1 MRASQQHELQQKP
14 QTNLQLRPERTTRTS
29 LHARPKS
36 LKSESGYTLLMVV
49 FIVATLLLFAVAVT
63 PSVVIEGR
71 RVKEQEDV
79 WRGNQYVRAIRLYYQ
94 KTGRYPQT
102 VDDLTKPDAAG
113 NHFLRKTYSD
123 LMNPVDGKWRFIYV
137 SQSGQLIGS
146 VRYHSLQEMAIAQ
159 GIGTSLGTVAGGAG
173 SGIPTSGQ
181 GAQPGQGAQTG
192 PAGQSTTGF
201 GGATPA
207 FGNATQPQNLAPLEP
222 VDGPVLGGFLIG
234 VGGKLKTPS
243 VMVYQ
248 GGKTYYEWE
257 FIWNPLAAGGS
268 IGAPVAPPGGATGAP
283 GTSGA
288 NGAAGTTPTGTGG
301 SATPGTNQDG
311 TTNPAGPS
319 GSAPAGGA
327 PSENGATDS
336 NGNPAPPNPAPPN
349 PAPANPDANSS
360 SPDNSVNPA
369 TPADPN
375 APPATP
381 SQPRER

>member
-1 MRASQQHELQQKP
+1 MRASSKLESPSKA
-14 QTNLQLRPERTTRTS
+14 QTNLESRPKRTERAS
-29 LHARPKS
+29 LHTRQKNS
-36 LKSESGYTLLMVV
+36 KSESGYTLLMVV
-49 FIVATLLLFAVAVT
+49 FMVATLLLFAVAAT

-159 GIGTSLGTVAGGAG
+159 GVGTSLGTVAGGAG
-173 SGIPTSGQ
+173 SVVPTSGQ
-181 GAQPGQGAQTG
+181 GAQSAQGAQAG

-207 FGNATQPQNLAPLEP
+207 FGTSAQPQNLAPLEP

-234 VGGKLKTPS
+234 VGGKTKSPS
-243 VMVYQ
+243 LMVYQ
-248 GGKTYYEWE
+248 GGKTYYDWE

-268 IGAPVAPPGGATGAP
+268 IGAPVAPPAGATAPGAP
-283 GTSGA
+283 
-288 NGAAGTTPTGTGG
+288 GTTPTGTGG
-301 SATPGTNQDG
+301 TAAPTTNPDG
-311 TTNPAGPS
+311 TTNPVAPS
-319 GSAPAGGA
+319 GTAPAGGA
-327 PSENGATDS
+327 PSGNGATDS
-336 NGNPAPPNPAPPN
+336 NGNPLPAN
-349 PAPANPDANSS
+349 PAPANPAPANPAPNNSG
-360 SPDNSVNPA
+360 PDNSANPA
-369 TPADPN
+369 APADPN

-381 SQPRER
+381 PQQPRER